1 MVILG
6 LNLMKKEIDILK
18 PFKMAVGD
26 LHVIFSG
33 LGQNIITF
41 NKWLTQP
48 QKIILIQG
56 FKNS

>member
-26 LHVIFSG
+26 LHAIFSG
-33 LGQNIITF
+33 LGQKIKTF
-41 NKWLTQP
+41 NKQLTLNH
-48 QKIILIQG
+48 KR
-56 FKNS
+56 

>member
-26 LHVIFSG
+26 LHAIFSG
-33 LGQNIITF
+33 LGQKIKTF
-41 NKWLTQP
+41 NK
-48 QKIILIQG
+48 
-56 FKNS
+56 